1 MPIGEEDGKD
11 SVFICRTGHSAREW
25 GRSLQG
31 RFGGGFGGVCRG
43 GCRPSGNLLEQL
55 LLRSTQELAC
65 TANTQP
71 CVFCV
76 DLAAARALEETGI
89 HADAVAG
96 FSLGELAA
104 LSFAGAFADED
115 GFSFVCRRA
124 QAMDCAA
131 RSNPSGMAAVLKLEN
146 ETVEQLCREFEQV
159 YPVNYNCPG
168 QLTIAAQRS
177 QLAAFCKRV
186 QEAGGRAVE
195 LAGQR
200 RCSPFMNPAAQEL
213 AKELEHCQ
221 IQPCRISVY
230 ANRTALPHPSPTEEV
245 RQLIAQQVNH
255 PVRWEQTI
263 RQMIEDGF
271 TTMIEVGPGK
281 TLSGLVKKISR
292 TVRVFHVEDIQGVQ
306 EVRTAQEEE

>member
-1 MPIGEEDGKD
+1 MGKTA
-11 SVFICRTGHSAREW
+11 FLFAGQGAQYPGM
-25 GRSLQG
+25 GRSLSEHSEAASAV
-31 RFGGGFGGVCRG
+31 FAAADAV
-43 GCRPSGNLLEQL
+43 RPGTSEQCFHG
-55 LLRSTQELAC
+55 SAQELAC

-76 DLAAARALEETGI
+76 DLAAARALEEAGI

-96 FSLGELAA
+96 FSLGEVAA
-104 LSFAGAFADED
+104 LSFAGVFAEED

-124 QAMDCAA
+124 QAMDRAA

-195 LAGQR
+195 LAVSGGFH
-200 RCSPFMNPAAQEL
+200 SPFMNPAAQEL

-230 ANRTALPHPSPTEEV
+230 ANRTALPYPSRLEEV

>member
-1 MPIGEEDGKD
+1 MGKTA
-11 SVFICRTGHSAREW
+11 FLFAGQGAQYPGM
-25 GRSLQG
+25 GRSLQEG
-31 RFGGGFGGVCRG
+31 SAAASAVFAAADAV
-43 GCRPSGNLLEQL
+43 RPGTSEQCFHG
-55 LLRSTQELAC
+55 SAQELAC

-76 DLAAARALEETGI
+76 DLAAARALEEAGI

-96 FSLGELAA
+96 FSLGEVAA
-104 LSFAGAFADED
+104 LSFAGVFADED

-195 LAGQR
+195 LAVSGGFH
-200 RCSPFMNPAAQEL
+200 SPFMDEAAQEL
-213 AKELEHCQ
+213 AGELGDFL
-221 IQPCRISVY
+221 IQPCRIPVY
-230 ANRTALPHPSPTEEV
+230 ANCTAQPYPHQPEEMC
-245 RQLIAQQVNH
+245 QLIAQQVNH
-255 PVRWEQTI
+255 PVLWEQTI
-263 RQMIEDGF
+263 RRMIEDGF
-271 TTMIEVGPGK
+271 DTMIEVGPGK

-292 TVRVFHVEDIQGVQ
+292 TIHIFRVEDAQGVQ
-306 EVRTAQEEE
+306 EVRSAQEGR

>member
-1 MPIGEEDGKD
+1 MGKTA
-11 SVFICRTGHSAREW
+11 FLFAGQGAQYPGM
-25 GRSLQG
+25 GRSLQENSEAASAV
-31 RFGGGFGGVCRG
+31 FAAADAV
-43 GCRPSGNLLEQL
+43 RPGTSEQCFHG
-55 LLRSTQELAC
+55 SAQELVC

-76 DLAAARALEETGI
+76 DLAAARALEEAGI

-146 ETVEQLCREFEQV
+146 ETVEQLCQEFEQV

-195 LAGQR
+195 LAVSGGFH
-200 RCSPFMNPAAQEL
+200 SPFMNPAAQEL

-221 IQPCRISVY
+221 IQPCRIPVY
-230 ANRTALPHPSPTEEV
+230 ANCTALPYPSRHEEV

>member
-1 MPIGEEDGKD
+1 MGKTA
-11 SVFICRTGHSAREW
+11 FLFAGQGAQYPGM
-25 GRSLQG
+25 GRSLSEHSEAASAV
-31 RFGGGFGGVCRG
+31 FAAADAV
-43 GCRPSGNLLEQL
+43 RPGTSEQCFHG
-55 LLRSTQELAC
+55 SAQELAC

-76 DLAAARALEETGI
+76 DLAAARALEEAGI

-195 LAGQR
+195 LAVSGGFH
-200 RCSPFMNPAAQEL
+200 SPFMNPAAQEL

-221 IQPCRISVY
+221 IQPCRIPVY
-230 ANRTALPHPSPTEEV
+230 ANRTALPYPSRLEEV

>member
-1 MPIGEEDGKD
+1 MGKTA
-11 SVFICRTGHSAREW
+11 FLFAGQGAQYPGM
-25 GRSLQG
+25 GRSLQENSEAASAV
-31 RFGGGFGGVCRG
+31 FAAADAV
-43 GCRPSGNLLEQL
+43 RPGTSEQCFHG
-55 LLRSTQELAC
+55 SAQELAC

-76 DLAAARALEETGI
+76 DLAAARALEEAGI

-195 LAGQR
+195 LAVSGGFH
-200 RCSPFMNPAAQEL
+200 SPLMNPAAQEL
-213 AKELEHCQ
+213 AKELERCQ
-221 IQPCRISVY
+221 IQPCRIPVY
-230 ANRTALPHPSPTEEV
+230 ANRTALPYPSRLEEV